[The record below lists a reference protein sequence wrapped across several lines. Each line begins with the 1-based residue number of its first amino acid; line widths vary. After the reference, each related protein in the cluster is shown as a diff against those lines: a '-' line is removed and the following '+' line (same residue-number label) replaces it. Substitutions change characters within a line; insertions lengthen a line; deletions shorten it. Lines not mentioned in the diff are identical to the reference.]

1 MASVRQLFDCSKL
14 LHTVIQNYRRLGMNA
29 QDRTETG
36 QDWPRLEN
44 TDWTLDIHP
53 PHLIGLINYFVQ
65 IFSVDSMVKLSTVI
79 YLHLWWSLFFIIFP
93 NLFYNFRPLALFYH
107 GTFTLYLGLCQKNR
121 CSMRRC
127 LERNLDG
134 YGIMKIIS
142 TLYDAGNENQ
152 HSYLEKSGCHWKKI
166 SNLSSYFGCLMWAQQ
181 QNDSVMD
188 LGIAASHMW
197 AAPTQRPL

>member
-1 MASVRQLFDCSKL
+1 MDGKPPPIVRLFQTAAHSYSKL
-14 LHTVIQNYRRLGMNA
+14 SKIGYECPRQNWNWTRL
-29 QDRTETG
+29 TKTG
-36 QDWPRLEN
+36 KHWLN
-44 TDWTLDIHP
+44 IGHP
-53 PHLIGLINYFVQ
+53 SSPSGLINYFVQ

-166 SNLSSYFGCLMWAQQ
+166 SNLSSYFGCLIWAQQ